1 MHYKAFYILKLFFG
15 KVAWRITMSSSSR
28 HGIDDQSPALALLN
42 FVTAWLAYE
51 IAPNSIDVKEAIMR

>member
-15 KVAWRITMSSSSR
+15 KGAWRITISNYSKHSNHDST
-28 HGIDDQSPALALLN
+28 PALALLN
-42 FVTAWLAYE
+42 FVTAWQAYE